1 MDQAKQEVVKMAKEL
16 QAAQDIIR
24 EHNWQRMRLSQ
35 LQRKKFISATL
46 TQWKK
51 HGYER
56 TLLISKPRNVLIQ
69 QRKKQTK

>member
-46 TQWKK
+46 TQ
-51 HGYER
+51 
-56 TLLISKPRNVLIQ
+56 
-69 QRKKQTK
+69 